1 MLVASEFERLRPLVR
16 KQQGFELGH
25 LDVPAVVCVDQGED
39 LVRSRVGVR
48 LGLGLA
54 VVRVNQAKPL
64 VSYMSS

>member
-16 KQQGFELGH
+16 KEQGFELGH

-54 VVRVNQAKPL
+54 VVRVNQGEAL
-64 VSYMSS
+64 GELYE